1 MPLRNNPSKFDEFQ
15 RKEQSMRHQPLINK
29 IFRVLIILLL
39 LSLYFG
45 IDVKRVSAISIIVNT
60 TNDEEIDDST
70 CSLREAVQAALNH
83 ADYYGCTGGASAW
96 VKLPSGRYTVDLGTL
111 PPINTAITINGAGSS
126 KTVIQPSS
134 CNPVED
140 DCPTNHRLFYIA
152 STGDLTLE
160 NLTIRNGYV
169 EETYGG
175 AIWNNQGTLNIHNS
189 VFSANRSQRGG
200 AIENTGAL
208 YITESTFSSNMV
220 GIDQVGGAIYNYN
233 LTQSAL
239 IEKSTFSNNSA
250 NYGGAIWN
258 VGAGG
263 VLEIINCTFSGNT
276 AGNYGGA
283 MVNNGPAIL
292 TNNTFSENSALSGA
306 GIYISAGKDLSLK
319 NTIIANSTGDDCTNF
334 GTISTNLNNLIET
347 GNCSPAYTGD
357 PSLGPLA
364 NNGGPTQ
371 THALQSSSIAIDNGN
386 LAACPGTDQRGIA
399 RPQGGGCDIGAYER
413 EPFTYVYLPLIMK

>member
-1 MPLRNNPSKFDEFQ
+1 
-15 RKEQSMRHQPLINK
+15 MRQQPLINK

-39 LSLYFG
+39 LSVCWG
-45 IDVKRVSAISIIVNT
+45 IDVERVSAVSIIVNT
-60 TNDEEIDDST
+60 INDEEIDDST

-96 VKLPSGRYTVDLGTL
+96 IKLSSEIYTVDLGTL
-111 PPINTAITINGAGSS
+111 PPINTAITIHGAGSS

-134 CNPVED
+134 CNPIED
-140 DCPTNHRLFYIA
+140 DCSTNHRLFYIA

-169 EETYGG
+169 EEKYGG
-175 AIWNNQGTLNIHNS
+175 AIWNNGGTLNIYNS
-189 VFSANRSQRGG
+189 VFSANRSRRGG
-200 AIENTGAL
+200 AIENTGTL
-208 YITESTFSSNMV
+208 YITESTFISNMV
-220 GIDQVGGAIYNYN
+220 GTDQVGGAIYNYN

-258 VGAGG
+258 VGTGG
-263 VLEIINCTFSGNT
+263 DLTITNCTFSGNT

-283 MVNNGPAIL
+283 LVNNGTAIL

-306 GIYISAGKDLSLK
+306 GIYIAAGKDLSLK

-334 GTISTNLNNLIET
+334 GTISPNLSNLIET
-347 GNCSPAYTGD
+347 GDCSPDYTGD

-371 THALQSSSIAIDNGN
+371 THALQSSSNAIDNG
-386 LAACPGTDQRGIA
+386 LTLRYPTTDQRGVS
-399 RPQGGGCDIGAYER
+399 RPQGAGYDIGAYER
-413 EPFTYVYLPLIMK
+413 EPFSYIYLPLIMK